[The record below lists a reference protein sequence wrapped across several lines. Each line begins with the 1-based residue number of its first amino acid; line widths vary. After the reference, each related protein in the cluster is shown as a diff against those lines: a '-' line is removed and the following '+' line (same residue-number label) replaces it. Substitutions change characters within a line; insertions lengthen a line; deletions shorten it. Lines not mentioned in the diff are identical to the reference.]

1 MDKVMCVENGNVYS
15 SKKEAAEA
23 LGLTYAKLM
32 SAIRYGKEVNGFH
45 VMLAREEPKTEK
57 ERHGNFR
64 QDIKAQHLYRI
75 YCVKSKD
82 SLEFVTKLNDSFLF
96 RDTDW
101 VQWRSCDFI
110 TLTDTACAGENV
122 FLTKAVELLFRY
134 SVYVFMTVWDSALS
148 IGDAWK
154 QAEEMG
160 QDAFL
165 DILEHIG
172 QSLEE
177 TAETL
182 KPNSYG
188 YCDEYICYLSWITFA
203 EVAKTRDTRLAAV
216 DSLIKR
222 VSVLRWDEKS
232 LTARLSEKDEE
243 IERLSAELEETRN
256 VLRKIRKLAREGC

>member
-1 MDKVMCVENGNVYS
+1 MDKVMCVENGNVYA

-45 VMLAREEPKTEK
+45 VRLVPEEPKTEK
-57 ERHGNFR
+57 ERHGSFR
-64 QDIKAQHLYRI
+64 QDMEAQRLYRI
-75 YCVKSKD
+75 CCVKSKD
-82 SLEFVTKLNDSFLF
+82 GLEFVKRLNASFVF
-96 RDTDW
+96 RDADW

-110 TLTDTACAGENV
+110 TLTDTACAGEDV

-134 SVYVFMTVWDSALS
+134 SVYVLMTVWDSAFS

-165 DILEHIG
+165 DMLEHIG

-177 TAETL
+177 TAEAL
-182 KPNSYG
+182 EPNPYG

-203 EVAKTRDTRLAAV
+203 EVAKTRDARLAAV
-216 DSLIKR
+216 DSLLKR
-222 VSVLRWDEKS
+222 VSVLRWDDES
-232 LTARLSEKDEE
+232 LTARLSEKDEK
-243 IERLSAELEETRN
+243 IERLSAELEKTRN
-256 VLRKIRKLAREGC
+256 ALREIRKLAREGC